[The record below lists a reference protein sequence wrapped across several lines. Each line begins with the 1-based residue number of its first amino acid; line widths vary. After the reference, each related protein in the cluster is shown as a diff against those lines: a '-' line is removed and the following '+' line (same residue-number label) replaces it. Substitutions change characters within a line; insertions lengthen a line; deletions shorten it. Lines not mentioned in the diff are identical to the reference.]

1 MGQPFKHN
9 RIYYDLQKLYKLYW
23 NQHKHFPRAFRF
35 TTGEQ
40 LLKEIM
46 LAIRNVVLANLQ
58 NKSTTAGK
66 ECAVSLFMEVNAS
79 LETISALLLLAW
91 EMKFLSHGALAVL
104 TECIGHI
111 QRQVVG
117 WRRWF
122 LDGSV

>member
-9 RIYYDLQKLYKLYW
+9 RIFYDLQKLYKLYW

-40 LLKEIM
+40 LLKEITS
-46 LAIRNVVLANLQ
+46 AIRNVVLANLQ
-58 NKSTTAGK
+58 SKSTTAGREYAAK
-66 ECAVSLFMEVNAS
+66 LLVEVNAS

-91 EMKFLSHGALAVL
+91 EMKFLSHGALAVI
-104 TECIGHI
+104 TECIGNI

-122 LDGSV
+122 LGG

>member
-40 LLKEIM
+40 LLKEITS
-46 LAIRNVVLANLQ
+46 AIRNVVLANLQ
-58 NKSTTAGK
+58 SKSTMAGK
-66 ECAVSLFMEVNAS
+66 EYAAKSLMEVNAS

-91 EMKFLSHGALAVL
+91 EMKFLSHGGLAVL
-104 TECIGHI
+104 TECIGNI

-122 LDGSV
+122 LGG

>member
-40 LLKEIM
+40 LLKEITS
-46 LAIRNVVLANLQ
+46 AIRNVVLANLQ
-58 NKSTTAGK
+58 SKSTTAGREYAAK
-66 ECAVSLFMEVNAS
+66 LLVEVNAS

-91 EMKFLSHGALAVL
+91 EMKFLSHGALAVI
-104 TECIGHI
+104 TECIGNI

-122 LDGSV
+122 LGG

>member
-1 MGQPFKHN
+1 MAQPFKHH

-40 LLKEIM
+40 LLEEITSV
-46 LAIRNVVLANLQ
+46 IRNVVLANLQ
-58 NKSTTAGK
+58 SKSTTVGK
-66 ECAVSLFMEVNAS
+66 ERAAKLLMEVNAS

-91 EMKFLSHGALAVL
+91 EMTFLSHGGLAVL